1 MLSRVLR
8 WKLIDECFGRNPDEF
23 RRLVKWRAEPLA
35 TDPRLP
41 LLLRE
46 KRRRRDEDEAI
57 KPLAQYRA
65 EELEH
70 MKLNFFGFDPSY
82 HIARYSFIRR
92 IPKSR
97 TPSCLAV
104 HRSVS
109 QTTSR
114 ETLLP
119 SSI

>member
-1 MLSRVLR
+1 
-8 WKLIDECFGRNPDEF
+8 
-23 RRLVKWRAEPLA
+23 
-35 TDPRLP
+35 
-41 LLLRE
+41 
-46 KRRRRDEDEAI
+46 
-57 KPLAQYRA
+57 
-65 EELEH
+65 